1 MLFRSHIPTMRTLP
15 HSQTYIDIACT
26 RINIHSQSLLNKWL
40 NDSALAIFLCVD
52 MLDDQLCLAMD
63 MRAAQL
69 AKLEESC
76 HIAMM
81 AATASANKVQVC
93 TA

>member
-1 MLFRSHIPTMRTLP
+1 MRTLP
-15 HSQTYIDIACT
+15 HSQTYIHIACT
-26 RINIHSQSLLNKWL
+26 YINKHLQSLLNKWL

-52 MLDDQLCLAMD
+52 MLDEQLRLAMD

-76 HIAMM
+76 RIAMM
-81 AATASANKVQVC
+81 AAMANANKAQVC

>member
-1 MLFRSHIPTMRTLP
+1 MSTQPYNEDITPLP
-15 HSQTYIDIACT
+15 YIDIACT
-26 RINIHSQSLLNKWL
+26 CINMHSQSLLNKWL

-52 MLDDQLCLAMD
+52 MLDDQLRLAVD

-76 HIAMM
+76 RIAMM
-81 AATASANKVQVC
+81 AATANANKAQVC